1 MKKLLLILFLVTMT
15 YSQVIFTNKCRLTW
29 NKKVETD
36 LAGYKIY
43 ESKDATDNY
52 TTVVD
57 VGKDTSFL
65 WTFTDI
71 DSFLEKKQFAVTA
84 YDTSGNESGFSNNVS
99 IIVSPSNYLFGDYN
113 GDKRVDSYDLT
124 IFWAFMSIG
133 RYDRKFDV
141 NLDGRLDNTDHL
153 YLVINHG
160 QKME

>member
-15 YSQVIFTNKCRLTW
+15 YSQVIFTNKCRVTW
-29 NKKVETD
+29 NKNVETD
-36 LAGYKIY
+36 LAGYKLYQIKNANTY
-43 ESKDATDNY
+43 LI
-52 TTVVD
+52 VD
-57 VGKDTSFL
+57 VGKDTSYI
-65 WTFTDI
+65 WTFADI
-71 DSFLEKKQFAVTA
+71 DSSLERREFAVTA
-84 YDTSGNESGFSNNVS
+84 YDSSGNESGFSSKVS
-99 IIVSPSNYLFGDYN
+99 IIASPTNYLFGDYN

-133 RYDRKFDV
+133 KYERKFDV